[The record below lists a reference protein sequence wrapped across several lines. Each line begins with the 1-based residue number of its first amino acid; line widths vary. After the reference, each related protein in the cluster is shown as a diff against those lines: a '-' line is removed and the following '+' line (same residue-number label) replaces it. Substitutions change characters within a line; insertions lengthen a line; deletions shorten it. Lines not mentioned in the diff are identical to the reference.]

1 MILKRSYRSSDII
14 RYNIQQYLP
23 NSCSSVINY
32 ELYLLFSTTV
42 LTFNNNNNNNHNHNH
57 NNNMNSIMLA
67 QLMKDL
73 QGEKKMIGLFDQ
85 IVPYF
90 LLQQHS
96 GVQPLLDE
104 QN

>member
-1 MILKRSYRSSDII
+1 
-14 RYNIQQYLP
+14 
-23 NSCSSVINY
+23 
-32 ELYLLFSTTV
+32 
-42 LTFNNNNNNNHNHNH
+42 
-57 NNNMNSIMLA
+57 MLA

-96 GVQPLLDE
+96 VQPLLDE

>member
-1 MILKRSYRSSDII
+1 
-14 RYNIQQYLP
+14 
-23 NSCSSVINY
+23 
-32 ELYLLFSTTV
+32 
-42 LTFNNNNNNNHNHNH
+42 
-57 NNNMNSIMLA
+57 MNSIMLA